1 METFDFTQD
10 HKKTIW
16 YRQRFSIE
24 AETLEQAKAI
34 AIRMASN
41 DLYIDNDDWDILY
54 DTIETLPPDE
64 NSGFCTREL
73 FAENESDSIW
83 HNGTN
88 EQQNY

>member
-1 METFDFTQD
+1 
-10 HKKTIW
+10 
-16 YRQRFSIE
+16 
-24 AETLEQAKAI
+24 
-34 AIRMASN
+34 MASN